1 MIFMHAEKQPVHY
14 CMSKKSC
21 PFLYCEYTKKIGKDF
36 FDILLSDITDPL
48 DGQSDETYYIT

>member
-1 MIFMHAEKQPVHY
+1 MHAEKQPVHY